1 MEAGA
6 GRKRAGGVKHSCL
19 WRALLKT
26 FSQALSGKPGDV
38 STSFTTLISAL
49 LCMFGY
55 DPFLKSVIWEERE
68 EHYLKGIPQPF
79 LPSRSLAQ
87 CGTPPRGE
95 REIASDGG
103 MSRTLGGEMARSRH
117 QPFD

>member
-1 MEAGA
+1 M
-6 GRKRAGGVKHSCL
+6 GRVGTGGSKSWEKEGRRWQIQLHPEGF
-19 WRALLKT
+19 T
-26 FSQALSGKPGDV
+26 ENFSQALSGTPGDA

-79 LPSRSLAQ
+79 LPSRNLVQ
-87 CGTPPRGE
+87 CGESSPEGR
-95 REIASDGG
+95 A
-103 MSRTLGGEMARSRH
+103 
-117 QPFD
+117 